1 MAKTVEQYLAETV
14 AGTVLQLAQALAE
27 RDRLQEELV
36 GLLAT
41 IKQLQPPTPPSTG

>member
-1 MAKTVEQYLAETV
+1 MTCDQYLVETI
-14 AGTVLQLAQALAE
+14 AGLALQLAQALAA
-27 RDRLQEELV
+27 RDRLQEEVV